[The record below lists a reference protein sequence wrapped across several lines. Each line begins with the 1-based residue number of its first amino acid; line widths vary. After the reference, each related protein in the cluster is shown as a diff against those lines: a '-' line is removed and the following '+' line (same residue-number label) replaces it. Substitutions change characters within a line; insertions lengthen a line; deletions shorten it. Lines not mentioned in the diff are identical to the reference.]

1 MDTLKRNDPV
11 HEDVMLV
18 GFENFL
24 QANSFA
30 QPFFMHCVPAVYL
43 LDYRNG
49 SYLYM
54 SENFAGYK
62 ADSFL
67 SGGIGHAIDICH
79 PEHLQLFNSKIFPGR
94 LNFLKTITADA
105 HKNYIFSHNVCVKNS
120 EGIYENYLLRNCF
133 ISDKERNPIYSMG
146 ILTSVNDFIDGQS
159 VLETVSEIVKPGYL
173 PGNTFFRK
181 VHLLKDDDKFFSRR
195 EKDVLKWMADGLSSK
210 MIADRLNIS
219 EFTVKNHRRNMHNKT
234 NAPNALALLS
244 FAIKNGM
251 I

>member
-1 MDTLKRNDPV
+1 MDTLKRNSSVD
-11 HEDVMLV
+11 EDVLLV

-24 QANSFA
+24 QANSST
-30 QPFFMHCVPAVYL
+30 QPFLKHCMPAIYL
-43 LDYRNG
+43 LDYRRG

-62 ADSFL
+62 ADCFL
-67 SGGIGHAIDICH
+67 SGGIGHAIEIYH
-79 PEHLQLFNSKIFPGR
+79 PEHLQLFNKEIFPGR
-94 LNFLKTITADA
+94 LNFLKTIPAEA
-105 HKNYIFSHNVCVKNS
+105 HENYIFSLNVCVRNS
-120 EGIYENYLLRNCF
+120 EGTYENHLLRNCF

-146 ILTSVNDFIDGQS
+146 ILMSTNDFINGQS
-159 VLETVSEIVKPGYL
+159 VVETISEIITPGYL
-173 PGNTFFRK
+173 PGHTFFRK